1 LIERKD
7 GETDASWIGRLE
19 AAYKALIPACEKL
32 QEKLDKTIEGAALVY
47 SDLKVEADASNAQ
60 LTDVINERAQFAYYL
75 GMACGLL
82 QRAKTAIGD
91 LRDQELIQQIDDHLK
106 SVSQWRYPPT

>member
-32 QEKLDKTIEGAALVY
+32 QEKLKSQVLAQMEFTKKFDEDVRAKFRHFGEELPVIEGPIEQAIGQWANRQRFCVESLKEECRQLHKEL
-47 SDLKVEADASNAQ
+47 SDLQGTK
-60 LTDVINERAQFAYYL
+60 
-75 GMACGLL
+75 
-82 QRAKTAIGD
+82 
-91 LRDQELIQQIDDHLK
+91 
-106 SVSQWRYPPT
+106 